1 MVHTGKYYESDFEE
15 AFVLLMQE
23 QGWTY
28 SFGEDLPRKFT
39 DALLEEDLAQFLRFK
54 YGSHNLSEKDYA
66 TVIANIRNVSGDN
79 DYMALYNAFRL
90 YHEGFDMVDG
100 EGVSFKLNYIDF
112 DNPSNNIFRCVNQ
125 FEMHQGNANRRP
137 DVMLFVN
144 GIPVGIVELK
154 NPTNLNAT
162 IRDAHSQINIRYWR
176 DIPQLMKYCAL
187 GCISDGSNTRLGS
200 PISNYE
206 FFYAWKKVNNE
217 DEVASGIDELR
228 TLIKGAFAPERIL
241 EILRDYIYFPDP
253 AENHKGF
260 EVVCRY
266 PQFFAARK
274 LRDHIIQH
282 LRSRGGDGK
291 GGTYFGATGC
301 GKTYTM
307 LFLARQL
314 AMRCKS
320 QLGSPTIILIVD
332 REDLETQAGKLFCN
346 STNYL
351 GDKAVKV
358 FGSRQE
364 LGDELSERE
373 SGGFYVTT
381 IQKFSE
387 STGLLSSRSNIVCMS
402 DEAHRTQNNTG
413 AKLRINEGKKDQ
425 KDKLAPSNTENLG
438 AFITYG
444 FAKYLRDAL
453 PNATYVG
460 FTGTPIDSTIHVFG
474 EIVDQYTMRQ
484 AKEDEI
490 TVPIKYDAR
499 LARVFLDE
507 SQIKAVENYYGQCAE
522 EGATQEEIEKSKKAM
537 SSLQIILADEGR
549 LRRVA
554 SDIVQH
560 YEKFCDDDPSILRK
574 AMVTCSDRQIAYRL
588 YKMITELRPQWAEM
602 RKAVDE
608 STLTEQQRQK
618 LEPTRFVN
626 VVATRNSNDP
636 KEMYE
641 FLGDDGYK
649 KQLDTLFKDDNSNF
663 HIAIVVDMWITGF
676 DCPSLT
682 VLYNDKP
689 LQKHTLIQTI
699 SRVNRKYLHKE
710 YGLIVDYIGIRENM
724 KQALKVY
731 GGDPSPKED
740 VDAAHEIL
748 AQELS
753 ILQDLTNGLDFSP
766 FFGENALA
774 RLQFLQTAAD
784 FILNNSKEEKGKT
797 SLKSQFRGHVKRLKS
812 AFSICSPAGV
822 LSDEE
827 VQWSQC
833 YMGIM
838 SFINKISNTQIDV
851 ESMNRAVERMV
862 KEALT
867 CTGVERILDIQDE
880 EEIFGDK
887 LMQELAD
894 VKAPN
899 TKFQLLAKLLRRA
912 ISEYGKTNKIKAQL
926 FLAMLEKAVDEYN
939 TRDKLTFANQV
950 AGETVDAITGL
961 VTDKVSDL
969 TDKLISIFDEL
980 KKDKDEFKNLGIS
993 FEEKAFYDI
1002 LVSLR
1007 DKHQFDYPDA
1017 KCKTLAVKINELIA
1031 NTAIYANWLNNNNLK
1046 DNLSSELAYLLYKEG
1061 YPPEWSDEVF
1071 ENVIDQVNNFK
1082 KYH

>member
-1 MVHTGKYYESDFEE
+1 MANKGKYYESDYEE

-23 QGWTY
+23 NGWTY
-28 SFGEDLPRKFT
+28 TFGEDIQRKYT
-39 DALLEEDLAQFLRFK
+39 DALIEEDLMQFLRFT
-54 YGSHNLSEKDYA
+54 YGSRNLTDSDFN
-66 TVIANIRNVSGDN
+66 TFVANLRNASGDTE
-79 DYMALYNAFRL
+79 YLSLYNAFKL
-90 YHEGFDMVDG
+90 YHEGQDKVDG
-100 EGVSFKLNYIDF
+100 NGDSFKLIYIDF
-112 DNPSNNIFRCVNQ
+112 DNPKNNIFRCVNQ
-125 FEMHQGNANRRP
+125 FEMHQGNENRRP
-137 DVMLFVN
+137 DVMLFIN
-144 GIPVGIVELK
+144 GIPVCIVELK
-154 NPTNLNAT
+154 NPVKKNAT
-162 IRDAHSQINIRYWR
+162 IRDAHTQINTRYWR
-176 DIPQLMKYCAL
+176 DIPELMKYCVL

-200 PISNYE
+200 PISNFEY
-206 FFYAWKKVNNE
+206 FYAWKKVNNE

-228 TLIKGAFAPERIL
+228 TLIKGAFSPERIL
-241 EILRDYIYFPDP
+241 EIIRDYVYFPDLT
-253 AENHKGF
+253 EDHKEI

-274 LRDHIIQH
+274 LRDHIITH
-282 LRSRGGDGK
+282 LRSNGGDGK

-314 AMRCKS
+314 AMRCKA
-320 QLGSPTIILIVD
+320 QLDSPTIILIVD

-346 STNYL
+346 SKTYL
-351 GDKAVKV
+351 GDNAVEV
-358 FGSRQE
+358 FESRTA
-364 LGDELSERE
+364 LADELSERE

-387 STGLLSSRSNIVCMS
+387 STGLLSNRSNIVCMS

-413 AKLRINEGKKDQ
+413 AKLRINDGGKDESDSVKKNDS
-425 KDKLAPSNTENLG
+425 KIG

-484 AKEDEI
+484 AKDDDI

-499 LARVFLDE
+499 LARVFLNE
-507 SQIKAVENYYGQCAE
+507 EQIKAVEAYYGQCAE
-522 EGATQEEIEKSKKAM
+522 EGASEEEIKKSKKAM
-537 SSLQIILADEGR
+537 SSLQVILADEER
-549 LRRVA
+549 LQRVA
-554 SDIVQH
+554 ADIVQH
-560 YEKFCDDDPSILRK
+560 YEKFCDDDTSILRK
-574 AMVTCSDRQIAYRL
+574 AMITCSDRQIAYRL
-588 YKMITELRPQWAEM
+588 YKMITALRPEWAEK

-608 STLTEQQRQK
+608 SALAEEQLHK
-618 LEPTRFVN
+618 LEPTRFIN
-626 VVATRNSNDP
+626 VVATRSSNDP
-636 KEMYE
+636 KEMYD
-641 FLGDDGYK
+641 FLGDDAYK
-649 KQLDTLFKDDNSNF
+649 KTLDAQFKDDNSNF
-663 HIAIVVDMWITGF
+663 RIAIVVDMWITGF

-710 YGLIVDYIGIRENM
+710 FGLIVDYIGIRENM
-724 KQALKVY
+724 KKALKQY

-740 VDAAHEIL
+740 VDAAYDIL
-748 AQELS
+748 KNELS
-753 ILQDLTNGLDFSP
+753 ILKDLTNGLDFSP
-766 FFGENALA
+766 FFGDVALA
-774 RLQFLQTAAD
+774 RLQFLQTATD
-784 FILNNSKEEKGKT
+784 FILNKSKEEPGKV
-797 SLKSQFRGHVKRLKS
+797 SLKSQFRGHVKRMKS

-822 LSDEE
+822 LNEDE
-827 VQWSQC
+827 VQWCQC
-833 YMGIM
+833 FMGIM

-851 ESMNRAVERMV
+851 ETMNRAVERMV
-862 KEALT
+862 KEALS
-867 CTGVERILDIQDE
+867 CTGVERILDIQEE
-880 EEIFGDK
+880 EEIFGDA
-887 LMQELAD
+887 LMRELED

-899 TKFQLLAKLLRRA
+899 TKFQLLAKLLRKA
-912 ISEYGKTNKIKAQL
+912 ITEYGKTNKVKARK
-926 FLAMLEKAVDEYN
+926 FLELLEETVDEYN
-939 TRDKLTFANQV
+939 TRDKLTFANDV
-950 AGETVDAITGL
+950 ATEAVTAITDIVG
-961 VTDKVSDL
+961 DKISDL
-969 TDKLISIFDEL
+969 TDKLIDIFNEL

-1002 LVSLR
+1002 LIDIR
-1007 DKHQFDYPDA
+1007 NRNKFEYPDD
-1017 KCKTLAVKINELIA
+1017 KCKLLAVKINELIA

>member
-1 MVHTGKYYESDFEE
+1 MVNKGKYYESDYEE

-23 QGWTY
+23 NGWTY
-28 SFGEDLPRKFT
+28 SFGEEVNRKFT
-39 DALLEEDLAQFLRFK
+39 DALIEEDLEQFLHFK
-54 YGSHNLSEKDYA
+54 YNKRGLKPEDYA
-66 TVIANIRNVSGDN
+66 TIIANIRNVSGDN
-79 DYMALYNAFRL
+79 DYHSLYNAFRL
-90 YHEGFDMVDG
+90 YHEGYDMVDANG
-100 EGVSFKLNYIDF
+100 ESFKLQYIDF
-112 DNPSNNIFRCVNQ
+112 DEPKNNIFRCVNQ
-125 FEMHQGNANRRP
+125 FEMHQGNENRRP
-137 DVMLFVN
+137 DVMLFIN
-144 GIPVGIVELK
+144 GIPVCIVELK
-154 NPTNLNAT
+154 NPTKQSAT
-162 IRDAHSQINIRYWR
+162 IRDAHTQINVRYWR
-176 DIPQLMKYCAL
+176 DISQLMKYCAL
-187 GCISDGSNTRLGS
+187 ACISDGSNTRLGS

-206 FFYAWKKVNNE
+206 YFYAWKKVDNE

-228 TLIKGAFAPERIL
+228 TLIKGAFTPARIL
-241 EILRDYIYFPDP
+241 EILRDYVYFPDLT
-253 AENHKGF
+253 ESHKGF

-274 LRDHIIQH
+274 LRDHIMQH

-314 AMRCKS
+314 AMRCKE
-320 QLGSPTIILIVD
+320 QLGNPTIILIVD
-332 REDLETQAGKLFCN
+332 REDLENQAGKLFCN
-346 STNYL
+346 SKTYL
-351 GDKAVKV
+351 GDNAVKV
-358 FGSRQE
+358 FSSRKE

-387 STGLLSSRSNIVCMS
+387 TTGLLSDRSNIVCMS
-402 DEAHRTQNNTG
+402 DEAHRTQNNAG
-413 AKLRINEGKKDQ
+413 SKLRIN
-425 KDKLAPSNTENLG
+425 DKTDSPDKLG

-484 AKEDEI
+484 AKDDEI

-499 LARVFLDE
+499 LARVFLDDKI
-507 SQIKAVENYYGQCAE
+507 IKAVEDYYGQCAE
-522 EGATQEEIEKSKKAM
+522 DGATDEEIRKSKKAM
-537 SSLQIILADEGR
+537 SSLQVILADEER
-549 LRRVA
+549 LKRVA
-554 SDIVQH
+554 NDIVNH

-588 YKMITELRPQWAEM
+588 YKMITELRPEWAEK

-608 STLTEQQRQK
+608 SALTEEQLNK

-626 VVATRNSNDP
+626 VVATRSKDDP

-641 FLGDDGYK
+641 FLGDDAYK
-649 KQLDTLFKDDNSNF
+649 KTLDAQFKDDNSNF

-689 LQKHTLIQTI
+689 LKKHTLIQTI
-699 SRVNRKYLHKE
+699 SRVNRKYRHKD

-724 KQALKVY
+724 KQALKQY

-740 VDAAHEIL
+740 VEAAYEVLKNELAIL
-748 AQELS
+748 K
-753 ILQDLTNGLDFSP
+753 DLTSGLYFSP
-766 FFGENALA
+766 FFSDVALA
-774 RLQFLQTAAD
+774 RLQFLQTATD
-784 FILNNSKEEKGKT
+784 YILNNSVEQKGFV
-797 SLKSQFRGHVKRLKS
+797 SLKSQFKGHVRRLKS

-822 LSDEE
+822 LSEE
-827 VQWSQC
+827 ETQWSQC
-833 YMGIM
+833 FMGIM
-838 SFINKISNTQIDV
+838 SFINKISNTQTDV
-851 ESMNRAVERMV
+851 ESMNRAVEAMV
-862 KEALT
+862 KEALS
-867 CTGVERILDIQDE
+867 CTGIERILDIQEE
-880 EEIFGDK
+880 EEIFGDAI
-887 LMQELAD
+887 LHELED

-899 TKFQLLAKLLRRA
+899 TKFQILAKLLRKA
-912 ISEYGKTNKIKAQL
+912 ITEYGKTNKVKAQM
-926 FLAMLEKAVDEYN
+926 FLEMLEATVNDYN

-950 AGETVDAITGL
+950 AGETVGAITDYVHDTVSGL
-961 VTDKVSDL
+961 TN
-969 TDKLISIFDEL
+969 KLLSIFDEL
-980 KKDKDEFKNLGIS
+980 KKDKNEFKNLGIS

-1002 LVSLR
+1002 LISIR
-1007 DKHQFDYPDA
+1007 DKHSFDYPDA
-1017 KCKTLAVKINELIA
+1017 KCKTLAVKINDLIA
-1031 NTAIYANWLNNNNLK
+1031 NTAIYANWLSNNNLK
-1046 DNLSSELAYLLYKEG
+1046 DNLSSEIAFLLYKEG